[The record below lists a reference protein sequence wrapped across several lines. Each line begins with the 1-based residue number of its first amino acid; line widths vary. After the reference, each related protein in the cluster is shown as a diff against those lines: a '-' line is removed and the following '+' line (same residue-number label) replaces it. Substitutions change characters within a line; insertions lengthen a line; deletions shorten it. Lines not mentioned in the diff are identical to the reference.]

1 MRTYQKVVIAV
12 VVCAIAFAAVHWIR
26 KGTDTTLP
34 PAKEP
39 IPVEVTKAKNGSI
52 LKRVRT
58 VGDLKAI
65 QSVELHPELEGKIAK
80 VYFAEGQSVKAG
92 EPIFKIDDGLYKAKV
107 KEAEA
112 KVAETRAN
120 HNRAAKLVEKNFG
133 TQAQF
138 DKTLADLQVAEANL
152 EEAKVRLSHTTI
164 KAPFEGVLGLSE
176 ISLGAFVSP
185 QTKLATIVDLD
196 PINVDFNIPESHLPF
211 VHLGDTVDVTI
222 EDFDILPIEAK
233 IIAISPEV
241 DLATRTI
248 ALRAQFSNKEQAYR
262 PGEFAHVVVIAGE
275 IKNAILI
282 PEIAIEREGEEE
294 FVWLVIDN
302 VAVKTTVSTGIRD
315 GSDVE
320 ITHGVKAND
329 VVITAGQF
337 KVHDG
342 EEVTI
347 ANQP

>member
-1 MRTYQKVVIAV
+1 MKTYQKVVIAV
-12 VVCAIAFAAVHWIR
+12 VVCAIAFAAVQWIR
-26 KGTDTTLP
+26 KGKEASLP

-39 IPVEVTKAKNGSI
+39 VPVEVIKAKSGSI
-52 LKRVRT
+52 LRRVRA

-80 VYFAEGQSVKAG
+80 IYFADGQSVKAG
-92 EPIFKIDDGLYKAKV
+92 EPVFKIDDGLSKAKV

-112 KVAETRAN
+112 KVMETRAN
-120 HNRAAKLVEKNFG
+120 HARAAKLVEKKFG

-138 DKTLADLQVAEANL
+138 DKTLADLKVAEANL

-164 KAPFEGVLGLSE
+164 KAPFDGVLGLSE
-176 ISLGAFVSP
+176 VSLGAYVSP

-211 VHLGDTVDVTI
+211 VHLGDIVDVTI
-222 EDFDILPIEAK
+222 EDFDILPVEAK
-233 IIAISPEV
+233 IIAISPEINP
-241 DLATRTI
+241 ATRTI
-248 ALRAQFSNKEQAYR
+248 ALRAQFSNEEKSYR
-262 PGEFAHVVVIAGE
+262 PGEFAYVVIIAGE
-275 IKNAILI
+275 IKNAVLI

-302 VAVKTTVSTGIRD
+302 IAVKTTVSTGVRNANE
-315 GSDVE
+315 VE
-320 ITHGVKAND
+320 ITHGVKAGD
-329 VVITAGQF
+329 VVISAGQF

-342 EEVTI
+342 EEVTTV
-347 ANQP
+347 NQS